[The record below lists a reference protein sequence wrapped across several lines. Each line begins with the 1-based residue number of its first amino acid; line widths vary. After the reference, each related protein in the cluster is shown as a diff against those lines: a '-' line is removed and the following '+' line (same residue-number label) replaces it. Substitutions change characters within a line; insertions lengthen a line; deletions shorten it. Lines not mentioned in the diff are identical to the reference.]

1 MLLQLF
7 QKMNYSI
14 FLLILFQGKKQQK
27 HIRKRNP
34 LVKYNISLLYQ
45 HQVAWETPF
54 NYQVDS
60 FFFFKLNFIFFF
72 LDGQIIQLPQN
83 LSSNIVTMAVSS
95 LLNLFH
101 KSSNLLFLESTRYS
115 TTIYNWTLN
124 INSISVQCSD
134 ILLFSV

>member
-1 MLLQLF
+1 
-7 QKMNYSI
+7 
-14 FLLILFQGKKQQK
+14 
-27 HIRKRNP
+27 
-34 LVKYNISLLYQ
+34 VKYNISLLYQ